1 MLLYL
6 RYPVTQTEL
15 PVTPDMKLR
24 PRLQTLDA
32 GLLNYSVGIQTEY
45 FKDIRLA
52 DVFRGNL
59 AEQIVWQEL
68 LAQNRKELHI
78 PTFWTREKKQSN
90 AEVDFVYMHQGCLI
104 PVEVK
109 SGKDGTLRSLHQY
122 ILQSDTKL
130 AVRIFNQQYSL
141 LDAATPEAAGEPGTR
156 YRLMNLP
163 FYCVGK
169 IREYLESAL

>member
-1 MLLYL
+1 
-6 RYPVTQTEL
+6 
-15 PVTPDMKLR
+15 MKLR

-68 LAQNRKELHI
+68 LAQNRKELYI

-90 AEVDFVYMHQGCLI
+90 AEVDFV
-104 PVEVK
+104 
-109 SGKDGTLRSLHQY
+109 
-122 ILQSDTKL
+122 
-130 AVRIFNQQYSL
+130 
-141 LDAATPEAAGEPGTR
+141 
-156 YRLMNLP
+156 
-163 FYCVGK
+163 
-169 IREYLESAL
+169 